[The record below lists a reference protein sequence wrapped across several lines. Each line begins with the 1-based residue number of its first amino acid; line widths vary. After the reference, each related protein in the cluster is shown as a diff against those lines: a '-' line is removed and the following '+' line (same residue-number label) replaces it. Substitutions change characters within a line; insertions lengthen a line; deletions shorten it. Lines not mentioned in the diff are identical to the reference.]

1 MAGLIIIS
9 HRLDPSVVPKYSVP
23 PLRGTGTGND
33 PVIKPEASPVTNPV
47 ANSDNRTGTGGGSC
61 EKEVAGNTETS
72 RPSGNTAVTLGRL

>member
-23 PLRGTGTGND
+23 PLRGSGTGVK
-33 PVIKPEASPVTNPV
+33 PVIKPETNPV

-61 EKEVAGNTETS
+61 RKEVAGNTEAS
-72 RPSGNTAVTLGRL
+72 RPLR

>member
-23 PLRGTGTGND
+23 PLRGTGVK

-47 ANSDNRTGTGGGSC
+47 TSSENHTGTGGGSC
-61 EKEVAGNTETS
+61 GKYGSKPPPPVIL
-72 RPSGNTAVTLGRL
+72 P